1 MKKTK
6 KTSFLIVFLFLA
18 IGNLFAQNNGDQI
31 IGKWISEDNNRTVEV
46 YKTNGK
52 YSAKIIAAKSK
63 QEIGKLI
70 IWGLQ
75 YNESEKEWSDGQ
87 VQLPDM
93 SHSAACYVKLK
104 GSKVIITGYH
114 GLRIFGSSQTYNR
127 KK

>member
-1 MKKTK
+1 MKATK
-6 KTSFLIVFLFLA
+6 KTSFFIVFLFLA

-31 IGKWISEDNNRTVEV
+31 IGTWTSGDNNRTVEV

-52 YSAKIIAAKSK
+52 YAAKIIDAKNN
-63 QEIGKLI
+63 QEIGKVI

-75 YNESEKEWSDGQ
+75 YDIAEKEWSDGQ

-93 SHSAACYVKLK
+93 SHSASCYVKLK
-104 GSKVIITGYH
+104 GDKVIITGYH
-114 GLRIFGSSQTYNR
+114 GLRMFGSSQTYNR

>member
-1 MKKTK
+1 MNTIKAITM
-6 KTSFLIVFLFLA
+6 SIVFICFT
-18 IGNLFAQNNGDQI
+18 ISNSFAQNNCDQI
-31 IGKWISEDNNRTVEV
+31 LGNWISKDNNRTVEV

-52 YSAKIIAAKSK
+52 YSARIIDAKNK
-63 QEIGKLI
+63 QEIGKVI

-75 YNESEKEWSDGQ
+75 YNVAEKEWSGGE

-93 SHSAACYVKLK
+93 SHSASCYVKLK
-104 GSKVIITGYH
+104 GDKVIITGYH